1 MAELFRHQAL
11 RDNPMKFMRNY
22 FSIKKIIF
30 LLILEFFV
38 LEGICLGQQ
47 LPSQKEFNEMMN
59 KSFRAEGIAG
69 MDRIDQDPTQKLC
82 SDQKFLLSKA
92 GANKAKELEQQNMK
106 SIQQPS
112 DGIYIG
118 DWKSG
123 EAIAQSGRG
132 ATWTDS
138 PQTVIGGGCYNC
150 HEINKKELSY
160 GNIGPSLW
168 NYGKNRGYSKEVIT
182 YTWNRINNSKAYNIC
197 SNMPRFGHFKLLNE
211 KQIQDVM
218 ALLLDPNSPVNQ

>member
-1 MAELFRHQAL
+1 MHYFARTKTILLCLIVELFAMHHAC
-11 RDNPMKFMRNY
+11 MA
-22 FSIKKIIF
+22 
-30 LLILEFFV
+30 
-38 LEGICLGQQ
+38 QQ
-47 LPSQKEFNEMMN
+47 SQLDKDFNTML
-59 KSFRAEGIAG
+59 KQSFRSEGIAG
-69 MDRIDQDPTQKLC
+69 IDRINQDPTQQLC

-92 GANKAKELEQQNMK
+92 GARKAQELEKKNMS

-118 DWKSG
+118 DWKNG

-138 PQTVIGGGCYNC
+138 AQTVIGGGCYNC

-168 NYGKNRGYSKEVIT
+168 NYGKNRGYSKELIV

>member
-1 MAELFRHQAL
+1 
-11 RDNPMKFMRNY
+11 MKFILNY

-38 LEGICLGQQ
+38 AQGICVGQQ
-47 LPSQKEFNEMMN
+47 LPSQKEFNEMMS
-59 KSFRAEGIAG
+59 KSFRSEGIAG
-69 MDRIDQDPTQKLC
+69 VDRINQDPTQKLC

-168 NYGKNRGYSKEVIT
+168 NYGKNRAYSKEVIT

>member
-1 MAELFRHQAL
+1 MAELFRHQVL
-11 RDNPMKFMRNY
+11 RDNFMKFILNY

-38 LEGICLGQQ
+38 AQGICVGQQ
-47 LPSQKEFNEMMN
+47 LPSQKEFNEMMS
-59 KSFRAEGIAG
+59 KSFRSEGIAG
-69 MDRIDQDPTQKLC
+69 VNRINQDPTQKLC

-168 NYGKNRGYSKEVIT
+168 NYGKNRAYSKEVIT

-197 SNMPRFGHFKLLNE
+197 STMPRFGHFKLLNE
-211 KQIQDVM
+211 KQIKDVM